1 MKILN
6 RLTLKHL
13 SMNKKRTL
21 VTIIGITLS
30 TALMVGIGLLVS
42 TFLSAMQKDA
52 IRYSGSYFA
61 SFLNVT
67 SKEKEVIKENVNVDN
82 YYSYGILGY
91 ASIESD
97 NFYKPYL
104 YVVSGDEA
112 ILKEETLTS
121 GRLPLND
128 EEIILPNHLENTNY
142 KLNDT
147 ITLNIGVRQID
158 DEEVTDNDISLY
170 AIYDEENNEEVIKEK
185 LINQK
190 AKTYKI
196 VGFYN
201 RSSLES
207 YQAPGYM
214 AYTFNSQNIL
224 NYNTYVTYKNVKK
237 TYDYTDEICSSLKE
251 AKCETNDS
259 LLYYYGVNHYD
270 NVNTSLIIIM
280 TIVLSLLSFG
290 SIIVIYNSFA
300 ISTMER
306 KKSFGLYSSLGA
318 TPKQIRYTVFF
329 EAFIVGVIGIVLG
342 ILGSFL
348 GIYIVVLIL
357 NHLLKDV
364 MSLDLTFTVNLLYV
378 IIPLIFMIVTIF
390 ISAYLP
396 AKKAS
401 KVSAIS
407 LIRENDEIKIP
418 KRKFK
423 TPKWIFKLFG
433 MEGEIALKNIKRNK
447 RKYRITLLS
456 LFMSIVL
463 FISFSTY
470 LSLMLKAVNMEDV
483 PHYDLYVISSNDAKI
498 EEIRKN
504 PLVTYSYKMKSYH
517 FDIKTNK
524 IASLINESYKDYI
537 GDTESMTTI
546 LMVFDDESFA
556 KIKENFGVSQDMP
569 IFYNQASYTDFSN
582 NNRKSYQTEVFKNS
596 ISILNIC
603 DMDKSTCEDIN
614 VVMTNKQDDFISTLK
629 MSTPVIMVS
638 SKMASNSSLIKTYRN
653 DVNLLYAF
661 SSDYEKLYNELSES
675 YKNDKDVTFY
685 APKIELKQMNDTM
698 LALKILFYGFITL
711 VTLIGVTSVFNT
723 IYTSI
728 HLRKKEFAMLRS
740 IGLSPKGFN
749 RMLFFESFFFGFKS
763 LLYSLPVSFI
773 MIYLINLSTGGLY
786 DFGHIII
793 PYKAIVLAIF
803 GVFVLIFVTTLYSA
817 KKIKKENILEAL
829 KDENI

>member
-6 RLTLKHL
+6 HLTLKHL

-21 VTIIGITLS
+21 VTIIGIVLS

-52 IRYSGSYFA
+52 LRYTGPYYA
-61 SFLNVT
+61 SFFNVT
-67 SKEKEVIKENVNVDN
+67 NNDAEAIKANVNIDA
-82 YYSYGILGY
+82 YYSYGVVGY
-91 ASIESD
+91 SVVESD

-104 YVVSGDEA
+104 YVVSGNEN
-112 ILKEETLTS
+112 ILKKEDLTE

-128 EEIILPNHLENTNY
+128 EEIILPNHLENTKY

-147 ITLNIGVRQID
+147 ITLDIGVRQLD
-158 DEEVTDNDISLY
+158 DEEVIDNNISLY
-170 AIYDEENNEEVIKEK
+170 VIYDEENHKEVIKEK
-185 LINQK
+185 IIKQK
-190 AKTYKI
+190 TKSYKI

-201 RSSLES
+201 RSSFES

-214 AYTFNSQNIL
+214 AYTYNSNTSFNNV
-224 NYNTYVTYKNVKK
+224 YVTYKNVKK
-237 TYDYTDEICSSLKE
+237 TYDYTNEICSSLKE
-251 AKCETNDS
+251 VKCETNDN
-259 LLYYYGVNHYD
+259 LLYYYGVSHYN
-270 NVNTSLIIIM
+270 NVNTSLVIIM
-280 TIVLSLLSFG
+280 VIVLSLLSFG
-290 SIIVIYNSFA
+290 SFIVIYNSFA

-318 TPKQIRYTVFF
+318 TPKQLRYTVFF
-329 EAFIVGVIGIVLG
+329 EAFVVGVIGIILG

-348 GIYIVVLIL
+348 GIYIVILIL
-357 NHLLKDV
+357 NHLLKNT
-364 MSLDLTFTVNLLYV
+364 LNFNLIFTVNPLYV

-401 KVSAIS
+401 KISPIS

-470 LSLMLKAVNMEDV
+470 LTLMLKAINMEDV
-483 PHYDLYVISSNDAKI
+483 PHYDLYVLSSDDTKI

-504 PLVTYSYKMKSYH
+504 PLVTHSYKMKSDT
-517 FDIKTNK
+517 FVIKTDK
-524 IASLINESYKDYI
+524 ISSMINESYKDYL
-537 GDTESMTTI
+537 GNTDSMSTTF
-546 LMVFDDESFA
+546 MVFDEDSFI
-556 KIKENFGVSQDMP
+556 KIKENFGISQDIP
-569 IFYNQASYTDFSN
+569 IFYNQASYTVYSN
-582 NNRKSYQTEVFKNS
+582 NRRKSYQIAVFKNN
-596 ISILNIC
+596 ISTLNIC
-603 DMDKSTCEDIN
+603 DMTESVCEDVN
-614 VVMTNKQDDFISTLK
+614 VVMTNKQDDFISALK
-629 MSTPVIMVS
+629 MPTPVIMVS
-638 SKMASNSSLIKTYRN
+638 SKMVANSSLIKSYHN
-653 DVNLLYAF
+653 DVNILYAF
-661 SSDYEKLYNELSES
+661 SDEYEKLYNELSEN
-675 YKNDKDVTFY
+675 YKSDKEFTLY
-685 APKIELKQMNDTM
+685 APKIELKQMNDTI

-728 HLRKKEFAMLRS
+728 HLRQKEFAMLRS
-740 IGLSPKGFN
+740 VGLSPKGFN
-749 RMLFFESFFFGFKS
+749 RMLFFESLFFGLKS

-773 MIYLINLSTGGLY
+773 MIYLINLSTDGLY
-786 DFGHIII
+786 DFGHIIV
-793 PYKAIVLAIF
+793 PYKAILIAIL
-803 GVFVLIFVTTLYSA
+803 GVFILILMTTLYSA
-817 KKIKKENILEAL
+817 RKIKKENILDAL

>member
-6 RLTLKHL
+6 HLTLKHL

-21 VTIIGITLS
+21 VTIIGIVLS

-52 IRYSGSYFA
+52 MRYSGSYFA

-67 SKEKEVIKENVNVDN
+67 TKEKEVIKENVNVDN

-91 ASIESD
+91 APIESD

-112 ILKEETLTS
+112 IFKEETLTS

-128 EEIILPNHLENTNY
+128 EEIILPNHLENTKY

-147 ITLNIGVRQID
+147 ITLDIGVRQLD
-158 DEEVTDNDISLY
+158 DEEVIDNNTSLRV
-170 AIYDEENNEEVIKEK
+170 IYDEENHKEVIKEK
-185 LINQK
+185 IIKQK
-190 AKTYKI
+190 TKSYKI

-201 RSSLES
+201 RSSFES

-214 AYTFNSQNIL
+214 AYTYNSNTSFNNV
-224 NYNTYVTYKNVKK
+224 YVTYKNVKK
-237 TYDYTDEICSSLKE
+237 TYDYTDEICSSLKGV
-251 AKCETNDS
+251 KCETNDN
-259 LLYYYGVNHYD
+259 LLYYYGVSHYD

-280 TIVLSLLSFG
+280 VIVLSLLSFG
-290 SIIVIYNSFA
+290 SFIVIYNSFA

-318 TPKQIRYTVFF
+318 TPKQLRYTVFF
-329 EAFIVGVIGIVLG
+329 EAFVVGVIGIILG

-348 GIYIVVLIL
+348 GIYIVILIL
-357 NHLLKDV
+357 NHLLKNT
-364 MSLDLTFTVNLLYV
+364 LNFNLIFTVNSLYI

-401 KVSAIS
+401 KISPIS
-407 LIRENDEIKIP
+407 LIRENGEIKIP

-447 RKYRITLLS
+447 RTYRITLLS

-470 LSLMLKAVNMEDV
+470 LTLMLKAINMEDA
-483 PHYDLYVISSNDAKI
+483 PHYDLYVLSSDDTKI

-504 PLVTYSYKMKSYH
+504 PLVTYSYKMKSDT
-517 FDIKTNK
+517 FDIKTDK
-524 IASLINESYKDYI
+524 ISSMINESYKDYP
-537 GDTESMTTI
+537 GNSDSMSATF
-546 LMVFDDESFA
+546 MVFDEDSFI
-556 KIKENFGVSQDMP
+556 KIKENFGISQDIP

-582 NNRKSYQTEVFKNS
+582 NSRKSYQIEVFKNN
-596 ISILNIC
+596 ISTLNIC
-603 DMDKSTCEDIN
+603 NMDESVCEDIN

-629 MSTPVIMVS
+629 MATPVIMAS
-638 SKMASNSSLIKTYRN
+638 SKMVANSSLIKSYHN
-653 DVNLLYAF
+653 DVNILYVF
-661 SSDYEKLYNELSES
+661 SDEYEKLYNELSES
-675 YKNDKDVTFY
+675 YKNDKEFTLY
-685 APKIELKQMNDTM
+685 APKIELKQINDTI

-728 HLRKKEFAMLRS
+728 YLRKKEFAMLRS

-773 MIYLINLSTGGLY
+773 MIYLINLSTGSLY
-786 DFGHIII
+786 DFGHIIV
-793 PYKAIVLAIF
+793 PYKAILIAVL
-803 GVFVLIFVTTLYSA
+803 GVFILILMTTLYSA
-817 KKIKKENILEAL
+817 RKIKKENILDAL